1 MRELRR
7 IPNVGK
13 RTEQDLLAMGYT
25 TIASL
30 KGKSGEELYAEECAL
45 RGFTLDRCQLYL
57 LRAVA
62 YFVNAEA
69 PAPEK
74 CAWHLWTDDTALPSP
89 CGAVCAECAQ
99 YPALCSGCRK
109 FLWDFSLPSGSGIVF
124 SVRSLGS
131 RDIPWKECSAVLPGI
146 EDKGFVQCK

>member
-1 MRELRR
+1 MSELRR

-109 FLWDFSLPSGSGIVF
+109 TAGKA
-124 SVRSLGS
+124 
-131 RDIPWKECSAVLPGI
+131 PWLKYIGAERCPVYA
-146 EDKGFVQCK
+146 

>member
-1 MRELRR
+1 MSELRR

-89 CGAVCAECAQ
+89 CGAVCAPPC
-99 YPALCSGCRK
+99 PTLR
-109 FLWDFSLPSGSGIVF
+109 I
-124 SVRSLGS
+124 
-131 RDIPWKECSAVLPGI
+131 IPTIADLYHLR
-146 EDKGFVQCK
+146 